1 MSNITVT
8 NLPVATSVSG
18 SAQLM
23 AVQSGTSV
31 SVTAQQIA
39 NLNANNGTV
48 TSITAQSPLS
58 GGTITTTGTIG
69 LTTNSITNSY
79 LSTMAANSIK
89 GNNTGSAA
97 QPQDLT
103 VAQTMTLLGAAPLNS
118 PNFTGTPTAPTA
130 SSSDNSTKIA
140 TTAFV
145 KAQSYGSG
153 TVTSI
158 TAGAG
163 LSGGTITT
171 SGTISLPTTGVSAST
186 YGSITALPQIT
197 VDTYGRITAASNVTI
212 TPSNIGA
219 ASSSTTIS
227 AGTGLSGGGDLSAN
241 RTLSLASIGAFTI
254 LSNNSSGSATPSANS
269 LTSILDANFG
279 TTQGSLIYR
288 TGSQWTALSPGI
300 SGQLLKTNGAGA
312 DPSWA
317 TVSGAGTV
325 TSVNASG
332 GSTGLTFTGGPITAS
347 GTLTLGGT
355 LGIGAGGTG
364 VTSTPTNGQLL
375 IGNGTNYTLA
385 NISSGSGISITN
397 GSGSITIANSGVT
410 SFSAGT
416 TGFTPSTGTTGSI
429 TLSGTLGVANGGT
442 GATATPTNGQ
452 LLIGNGTNYSVSSLT
467 AGSGIS
473 ITNGSGSI
481 SIANSGVTSFSA
493 GTTGFTP
500 NTSTTGVVTL
510 AGTLATTNG
519 GTGLTSFTSGGA
531 VYATSTSAL
540 TTGTLPVTAG
550 GTGQASALTQYGVV
564 YGSSTSAMGVTA
576 AGTTGQILI
585 ATSGS
590 APSWSSTIPSSAG
603 VTSFSAGTTGLTP
616 STGTTGAVTLSGTL
630 AVASGGT
637 NIMSYTVGDL
647 LYASASTTLSK
658 LSDVATGSVLVS
670 GGVGVAP
677 AWSNSPT
684 VTALT
689 TGSVSNSGNE
699 TFTGTGAR
707 ILGDFTN
714 ATITNRLAFQT
725 STSNSTTGIY
735 ALPNGTS
742 TAASWQAT
750 NAADPTN
757 ASKILIATNGST
769 DVQLVSGIN
778 GTGTYLPLSFYT
790 NGSGQFAINT
800 SGAWGIGS
808 VAGATVNYGTSG
820 QVLTSGGSSAQPSWS
835 NVSGLAVTSINFGTT
850 GLTPSTA
857 TQGAVTV
864 AGTLVAANGG
874 TGQSSYTVGDLL
886 YASTTTALSKLAAVA
901 TGSVLVSAGTG
912 TAPAW
917 SNSPT
922 VTKITAPTHDA
933 GSGNALTLQSN
944 STTGLYID
952 TSQNVG
958 IGTTS
963 PGFTLDVQ
971 SANGTVI
978 NVLSSANGGG
988 NMKMAS
994 NNVSTPVTGYIGAN
1008 AFSNNVFSMG
1018 VSSATPTIPL
1028 AFFTNSTERMRIDS
1042 SGNVGIGTSSPNAK
1056 LNVST
1061 ASATNGIG
1069 IRIDNSGSTGAGIQM
1084 FNGYD
1089 DFEITMPTTTGGMRF
1104 IASGTNERMRID
1116 SSGNLLV
1123 GQTSQVS
1130 GEKFGVSQ
1138 SANSAWTTCAKATA
1152 TSGTLYGVRST
1163 FGYAPNNSS
1172 SYFYGGDD
1180 TSAGRFYVYG
1190 NGGIA
1195 NYSANNVNL
1204 SDQRKKKDIQLAGSY
1219 LDKICAIPVKTFLYN
1234 DQTDEELNLGVIA
1247 QDVLAVAPELV
1258 DQNGWPQTENDS
1270 TQYLSI
1276 YQTDLQY
1283 ALMKALQ
1290 ELSAKVD
1297 AQAAEITALKAKVG
1311 A

>member
-1 MSNITVT
+1 MSNITIT

-18 SAQLM
+18 SAQLI

-39 NLNANNGTV
+39 NLNANSGTV

-69 LTTNSITNSY
+69 LNTNSVTNSY
-79 LSTMAANSIK
+79 LSTMAANTIK
-89 GNNTGSAA
+89 GNNSGSAA

-103 VAQTMTLLGAAPLNS
+103 VSQTMLLLGAAPLAS
-118 PNFTGTPTAPTA
+118 PAFTGTPTAPTA

-186 YGSITALPQIT
+186 YGSTTALPQIT
-197 VDTYGRITAASNVTI
+197 VDAYGRITAASNVTI

-219 ASSSTTIS
+219 ASSSTTIT

-288 TGSQWTALSPGI
+288 TGSQWTALSPGT

-332 GSTGLTFTGGPITAS
+332 GSTGLTFTGGPITVS

-355 LGIGAGGTG
+355 LGVSAGGTG

-385 NISSGSGISITN
+385 NISYGSGISVTN
-397 GSGSITIANSGVT
+397 GSGSITITNSGVT

-481 SIANSGVTSFSA
+481 SIDNSGVTSFSA

-500 NTSTTGVVTL
+500 NTTSTGAVTL

-531 VYATSTSAL
+531 VYATSSSAL

-550 GTGQASALTQYGVV
+550 GTGQASSLTQYGVV

-576 AGTTGQILI
+576 AGTTGQILV

-590 APSWSSTIPSSAG
+590 APSWSSTVPSTAA
-603 VTSFSAGTTGLTP
+603 VTSISFGTTGLTP
-616 STGTTGAVTLSGTL
+616 STGTTGAVTVSGTL
-630 AVASGGT
+630 VASNGGT
-637 NIMSYTVGDL
+637 GQSSYTIGDL
-647 LYASASTTLSK
+647 LYASSTSALSK
-658 LSDVATGSVLVS
+658 LSAVATGQVLVS
-670 GGVGVAP
+670 QGTGTAP
-677 AWSNSPT
+677 AYSATPT
-684 VTALT
+684 LTSLTAAAHYGGTTSSSSLTLQSTTGAGSTDSIVFKTGNNGAVTALT
-689 TGSVSNSGNE
+689 IASNGNATFLSTSTTAIGTLSLTNALTVGSG
-699 TFTGTGAR
+699 GTGATT
-707 ILGDFTN
+707 FTAN
-714 ATITNRLAFQT
+714 GVLY
-725 STSNSTTGIY
+725 G
-735 ALPNGTS
+735 NGTS
-742 TAASWQAT
+742 AIQAT
-750 NAADPTN
+750 GVGTTGQ
-757 ASKILIATNGST
+757 ILIGNTGSAPSWSSTIPSTAGVTSFSAGTTGLTPNTGTTGAITLAGTLAVSNGGTGATTLTSNGI
-769 DVQLVSGIN
+769 VYGN
-778 GTGTYLPLSFYT
+778 GTGAIQVTSAGT
-790 NGSGQFAINT
+790 TGQILVGNT
-800 SGAWGIGS
+800 SA
-808 VAGATVNYGTSG
+808 A
-820 QVLTSGGSSAQPSWS
+820 PSWS
-835 NVSGLAVTSINFGTT
+835 AATSVAVTSINFGTT

-874 TGQSSYTVGDLL
+874 TGLSSYTTGDLL
-886 YASTTTALSKLAAVA
+886 YASGSTTLSKLADVA
-901 TGSVLVSAGTG
+901 TGSVLVSGGVG
-912 TAPAW
+912 TAPSW
-917 SNSPT
+917 SASPT
-922 VTKITAPTHDA
+922 LTTSLTTPLHIGGTTSSSTLTLESTS
-933 GSGNALTLQSN
+933 GSGTSDAIIFK
-944 STTGLYID
+944 TGSQVEVGRID
-952 TSQNVG
+952 TSGNFL

-963 PGFTLDVQ
+963 SGYGKLEVDINISGGGGAARFINNGTSGYTGELVQMITGQGASTAYNILSCYYSGGGAYAFRVRGDGTLFAQNTTIQ
-971 SANGTVI
+971 SA
-978 NVLSSANGGG
+978 
-988 NMKMAS
+988 
-994 NNVSTPVTGYIGAN
+994 
-1008 AFSNNVFSMG
+1008 
-1018 VSSATPTIPL
+1018 
-1028 AFFTNSTERMRIDS
+1028 
-1042 SGNVGIGTSSPNAK
+1042 
-1056 LNVST
+1056 
-1061 ASATNGIG
+1061 
-1069 IRIDNSGSTGAGIQM
+1069 
-1084 FNGYD
+1084 
-1089 DFEITMPTTTGGMRF
+1089 
-1104 IASGTNERMRID
+1104 
-1116 SSGNLLV
+1116 
-1123 GQTSQVS
+1123 
-1130 GEKFGVSQ
+1130 
-1138 SANSAWTTCAKATA
+1138 
-1152 TSGTLYGVRST
+1152 
-1163 FGYAPNNSS
+1163 
-1172 SYFYGGDD
+1172 
-1180 TSAGRFYVYG
+1180 
-1190 NGGIA
+1190 
-1195 NYSANNVNL
+1195 
-1204 SDQRKKKDIQLAGSY
+1204 SDQRLK
-1219 LDKICAIPVKTFLYN
+1219 
-1234 DQTDEELNLGVIA
+1234 
-1247 QDVLAVAPELV
+1247 
-1258 DQNGWPQTENDS
+1258 EN
-1270 TQYLSI
+1270 I
-1276 YQTDLQY
+1276 
-1283 ALMKALQ
+1283 
-1290 ELSAKVD
+1290 VD
-1297 AQAAEITALKAKVG
+1297 ATDGLNIVTALKPRRFDWKEGQGNGKKNQLGFIAQEVEQVFPDAVDVWGESDDPSNPYKSIGSVSLIPVLVK
-1311 A
+1311 AIQELKADFDAYKTSHP